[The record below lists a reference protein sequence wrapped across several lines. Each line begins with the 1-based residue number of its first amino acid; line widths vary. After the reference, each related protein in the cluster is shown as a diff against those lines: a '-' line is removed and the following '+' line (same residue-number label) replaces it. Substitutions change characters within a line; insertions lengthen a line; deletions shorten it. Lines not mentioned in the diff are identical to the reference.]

1 MISSP
6 RLGSVWPLRIFH
18 MDAGKRAAIWVKIST
33 DMPLPTPRSVINSP
47 NHMMIDVPA
56 VIVITITTIGKMSVL

>member
-1 MISSP
+1 
-6 RLGSVWPLRIFH
+6 

-47 NHMMIDVPA
+47 SHMMIEVPA
-56 VIVITITTIGKMSVL
+56 VIVRIITTIGKMSVL